1 MLKSP
6 QFTRSAVVAATVLSL
21 GATPAV
27 ARQADMPVRPKAAVV
42 VHSRHWTQARTD
54 SLGVRPAAA
63 QPVVSP
69 APAVALTQAPHGSN
83 GVDWL
88 LITIGSSTLV
98 ALLLAIVIARINT
111 ERARPFRGRQ
121 V

>member
-1 MLKSP
+1 MLTSS
-6 QFTRSAVVAATVLSL
+6 QFTRSVVIAATVVSL

-27 ARQADMPVRPKAAVV
+27 ARQADAPLRPKAAVV
-42 VHSRHWTQARTD
+42 VHDRQWTQARTEG
-54 SLGVRPAAA
+54 LGVRPAA

-69 APAVALTQAPHGSN
+69 APAVALTQAPHASN

-98 ALLLAIVIARINT
+98 ALLLAIALAGRNHDWAHPF
-111 ERARPFRGRQ
+111 RARQ